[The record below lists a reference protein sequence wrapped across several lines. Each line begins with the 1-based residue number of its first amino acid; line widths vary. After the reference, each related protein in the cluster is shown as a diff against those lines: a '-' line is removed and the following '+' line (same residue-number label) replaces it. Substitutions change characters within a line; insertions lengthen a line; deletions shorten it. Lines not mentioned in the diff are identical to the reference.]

1 MAQKTEVVT
10 LRLSSREARRV
21 SAVQA
26 LTHLD
31 KATLLR
37 DFIEDGMRRRVLE
50 FYGEG
55 EITAQRAAD
64 VLDIS
69 LREFMSLLEKN
80 GLAVNWDSDLLRD
93 YMTKRYGS
101 FLGLTEDGFAG
112 SILTSELLERLRF
125 VR

>member
-10 LRLSSREARRV
+10 LRLSSKEARRV

-37 DFIEDGMRRRVLE
+37 DFIEDGMRRRVME
-50 FYGEG
+50 SYRESQ
-55 EITAQRAAD
+55 ITAQRAAD

-69 LREFMSLLEKN
+69 LREFLSLLEKS
-80 GLAVNWDSDLLRD
+80 GVAVSWDSDLIRD
-93 YMTKRYGS
+93 YMTKHYG
-101 FLGLTEDGFAG
+101 E
-112 SILTSELLERLRF
+112 
-125 VR
+125 

>member
-1 MAQKTEVVT
+1 MAQKTAIIT
-10 LRLSSREARRV
+10 LRLSPREARRV

-50 FYGEG
+50 SYGEG
-55 EITAQRAAD
+55 QITAQRAAD

-69 LREFMSLLEKN
+69 LREFLSLLEKA
-80 GLAVNWDSDLLRD
+80 GVAVNWDSDLIRD
-93 YMTKRYGS
+93 YMTKRYG
-101 FLGLTEDGFAG
+101 E
-112 SILTSELLERLRF
+112 
-125 VR
+125 

>member
-1 MAQKTEVVT
+1 MAQKTAIVT
-10 LRLSSREARRV
+10 LRLSPREARRV

-50 FYGEG
+50 SYREG
-55 EITAQRAAD
+55 QITAQRAAD

-69 LREFMSLLEKN
+69 LREFLSFLEKN
-80 GLAVNWDSDLLRD
+80 GLAVNWDSDLIRD
-93 YMTKRYGS
+93 YMTKRYG
-101 FLGLTEDGFAG
+101 E
-112 SILTSELLERLRF
+112 
-125 VR
+125 

>member
-1 MAQKTEVVT
+1 MAQKTAIVT
-10 LRLSSREARRV
+10 LRLSPSEARRV

-50 FYGEG
+50 SYRTRQ
-55 EITAQRAAD
+55 ITAQKAAD

-69 LREFMSLLEKN
+69 LREFLNMLEKN
-80 GLAVNWDSDLLRD
+80 GLPVEWDSDLLRD
-93 YMTKRYGS
+93 YMTKRYG
-101 FLGLTEDGFAG
+101 E
-112 SILTSELLERLRF
+112 
-125 VR
+125 